1 MKKLLFLSMAALLL
15 LSCKNN
21 KEYTIDGTVVDPAYE
36 GKNVYVQLMST
47 DQMDTVDTLV
57 IENGKFRM
65 EGVADSTFLRFFS
78 IDESVN
84 PQGQNRIPVLIEP
97 GTIEIKFDTIIT
109 VSGTDANNAY
119 NDFRLKQ
126 RGLNDDARSVI
137 NEYNSAVAAGT
148 MNDTL
153 ETEIRGTF
161 DKLQKEIYDVNVDY
175 VKNNMN
181 NELGKYIF
189 MTSSGL
195 FELEQQKEILA
206 LADDEYRS
214 RANIQRIVKQIEN
227 AEKVAIGQNFVDITM
242 KDPQGNDV
250 SLSDYAGKGKYVL
263 VDFWAA
269 WCGPCRQEMPHVV
282 AAYNKYKNKGFEVV
296 GVSLDETHEE
306 WVKGI
311 KDLNMTWPQ
320 MSDLQYWKS
329 PVVELYA
336 FRGIPHTVLL
346 DKDGK
351 IIEKD
356 LRGDA
361 LDKKL
366 EELLSE

>member
-1 MKKLLFLSMAALLL
+1 MRKILFLCMTALVL

-21 KEYTIDGTVVDPAYE
+21 KEYTINGTVVDPAYE
-36 GKNVYVQLMST
+36 GKNVYVQVMGEEEMS
-47 DQMDTVDTLV
+47 TVDTLL
-57 IENGKFRM
+57 ITNGTFQM

-78 IDESVN
+78 VDESVN
-84 PQGQNRIPVLIEP
+84 PKAQNRIPVLIEP
-97 GTIEIKFDTIIT
+97 GTIEVKFDSVIT
-109 VSGTDANNAY
+109 VRGTDANNAY
-119 NDFRLKQ
+119 TDFRLKQ
-126 RGLNDDARSVI
+126 RDLNNDARGVI
-137 NEYNSAVAAGT
+137 DEYNSAVAAGT

-153 ETEIRGTF
+153 EAEIRGTF
-161 DKLQKEIYDVNVDY
+161 DKLQEEIYNVNVNY
-175 VKNNMN
+175 VKNNMKN
-181 NELGKYIF
+181 DLGKYIF

-195 FELEQQKEILA
+195 FEPEQQKEILA

-214 RANIQRIVKQIEN
+214 RTNIQRIVKQIEN
-227 AEKVAIGQNFVDITM
+227 AEKVAVGQQFVDFTM

-263 VDFWAA
+263 IDFWAA
-269 WCGPCRQEMPHVV
+269 WCGPCRREMPNVV
-282 AAYNKYKNKGFEVV
+282 AAYNKYKNQGFEVV

-329 PVVELYA
+329 PVVDLYA

-351 IIEKD
+351 IIEKN
-356 LRGDA
+356 LTGDA

-366 EELLSE
+366 EELLSK